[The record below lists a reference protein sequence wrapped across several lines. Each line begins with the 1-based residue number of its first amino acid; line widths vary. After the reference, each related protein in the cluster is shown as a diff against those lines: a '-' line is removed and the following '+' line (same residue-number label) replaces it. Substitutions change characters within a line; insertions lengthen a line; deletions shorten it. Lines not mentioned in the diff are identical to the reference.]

1 MFPDSFDPGPLIG
14 HRSRPAVFP
23 SAVPPM
29 ETIHNTDRTPRFPS
43 IHGEIE
49 LPRTNYWWMGVV
61 FGLIAVALL
70 ALDIFSTMQ
79 E

>member
-1 MFPDSFDPGPLIG
+1 MCVPPVSPGG
-14 HRSRPAVFP
+14 PA
-23 SAVPPM
+23 PM
-29 ETIHNTDRTPRFPS
+29 ETIHNTDRTPRVPS
-43 IHGEIE
+43 IHGDIE

-70 ALDIFSTMQ
+70 VLDIFSTLQ